1 MRRLG
6 VSNLA
11 WAPDAEERAFAL
23 LAGRGAEG
31 VEVAPTRIAPWEELT
46 PARLA
51 AFRRGCDAAG
61 LVVSSLQAVFFGRPE
76 AALLGSDDAFEAM
89 CAHVRVLARIADA
102 LGAEVAVF
110 GAPKSRLRGAM
121 PVDQAMAL
129 AADRLRVLGGIAAQG
144 GLTLALEP
152 VPPVYGADFLNHW
165 RDIVALVQQTEHPHV
180 RAHLDTACVFL
191 AGDDPAEAIGTA
203 IPLLAHYHMAEPE
216 LGPFAAPR
224 CDHAAAGRALDAA
237 GYDRWVVVE
246 MKQGP
251 GDGLDEVATAI
262 DYARA
267 HYLRRPS

>member
-11 WAPDAEERAFAL
+11 WAPDAEGRAFAL
-23 LAGRGAEG
+23 LAERGAQG
-31 VEVAPTRIAPWEELT
+31 VEVAPTRIAPWEDLT
-46 PARLA
+46 PTRLH
-51 AFRRGCDAAG
+51 AFRRGCEAAG
-61 LVVSSLQAVFFGRPE
+61 LAVSSLQAVFFGRPE
-76 AALLGSDDAFEAM
+76 VALLGPDEAFESM
-89 CAHVRVLARIADA
+89 CAHMRLLARIAAA
-102 LGAEVAVF
+102 LGAQVAVF

-129 AADRLRVLGGIAAQG
+129 AAERLRVLGAIAAEG

-165 RDIVALVQQTEHPHV
+165 RDIVSLVQQTEHPNV

-191 AGDDPAEAIGTA
+191 AGDDPPEAIATA

-216 LGPFAAPR
+216 LGPFTTPV

-237 GYDRWVVVE
+237 GYDRWVVIE
-246 MKQGP
+246 MKQGT
-251 GDGLDEVATAI
+251 GDGLDQVATAI

-267 HYLRRPS
+267 HYLPQPG

>member
-11 WAPDAEERAFAL
+11 WPPDAEDRAFSL
-23 LAGRGAEG
+23 LAERGALG
-31 VEVAPTRIAPWEELT
+31 VEVAPTRIAGWDDLT
-46 PARLA
+46 PSRLRS
-51 AFRRGCDAAG
+51 FRRGCDQAG
-61 LVVSSLQAVFFGRPE
+61 LVVSSLQAVFFGKPE
-76 AALLGSDDAFEAM
+76 VALLGTVDAFDAM
-89 CAHVRVLARIADA
+89 CAHMRVLARIAEA

-121 PVDQAMAL
+121 PVDRAMAL
-129 AADRLRVLGGIAAQG
+129 AAERLRVLGGIASEG
-144 GLTLALEP
+144 GLTLGLEP

-165 RDIVALVQQTEHPHV
+165 RDMLALVQQTGHANV

-191 AGDDPAEAIGTA
+191 AGDDPVEAIREA
-203 IPLLAHYHMAEPE
+203 IPVLAHYHMAEPE
-216 LGPFAAPR
+216 LGPFASPR
-224 CDHAAAGRALDAA
+224 GDHAAAGRALDAA

-251 GDGLDEVATAI
+251 GDGLQQVATAI

-267 HYLRRPS
+267 HYLPQPD

>member
-11 WAPDAEERAFAL
+11 WAPDAEDRALAL
-23 LAGRGAEG
+23 LAEHGAEG
-31 VEVAPTRIAPWEELT
+31 VEVAPTRIAGWEDLT
-46 PARLA
+46 PSRLRS
-51 AFRRGCDAAG
+51 FRSRCDQAG
-61 LVVSSLQAVFFGRPE
+61 LVVSSLQAVFFGRPGV
-76 AALLGSDDAFEAM
+76 ALLGPDDAFDAM
-89 CAHVRVLARIADA
+89 CAHMRVLARIAAA
-102 LGAEVAVF
+102 LGAGVAVF

-121 PVDQAMAL
+121 PMDEAMAL
-129 AADRLRVLGGIAAQG
+129 ASERLRVLGGIASEG
-144 GLTLALEP
+144 GLTLGLEP

-165 RDIVALVQQTEHPHV
+165 RDMLALVHQTGHPNV

-191 AGDDPAEAIGTA
+191 AGDDPVEAIPEA
-203 IPLLAHYHMAEPE
+203 LPVLAHYHMAEPE
-216 LGPFAAPR
+216 LGPFASTR

-251 GDGLDEVATAI
+251 GDGLAEVATAI

-267 HYLRRPS
+267 HYFHRPD